1 MKAQAKD
8 ADEAEKSY
16 RKVLDA
22 KVPDPDMRIRKRLI
36 EDFEFYNGFK
46 DKEQLA
52 DIKIDDIGLEEEE
65 DA

>member
-1 MKAQAKD
+1 M
-8 ADEAEKSY
+8 
-16 RKVLDA
+16 L
-22 KVPDPDMRIRKRLI
+22 RKRLV